1 MTPDARLS
9 TWVVSGFECVR
20 VLENAMAFQPVIGT
34 AEVDIRGTLNGQL
47 VENTIFLHVGDAWTP
62 ELLASAASIVRDWW
76 FASIMPA
83 LPTAYVFRE
92 VFVKDLTTAAG
103 LEASDAIGFGIQGTD
118 SRAVLPGNATL
129 AVSFRTGLAGR
140 SFRGRNF
147 VPGMTVGDVEGNT
160 VTTGFAGE
168 MSSGYA
174 GLLTALVDSDFTWVV
189 VSRVTEGAIRATGL
203 TTPVIAVAITDLLVD
218 SMRRRLTGR
227 GS

>member
-1 MTPDARLS
+1 
-9 TWVVSGFECVR
+9 
-20 VLENAMAFQPVIGT
+20 MAFQPVIGT

-47 VENTIFLHVGDAWTP
+47 VENTIFLHVGDAWTA

-76 FASIMPA
+76 FANIMPA

-103 LEASDAIGFGIQGTD
+103 LEASDSIGFGIQGTD

-168 MSSGYA
+168 MSGGYEA
-174 GLLTALVDSDFTWVV
+174 LLTALVDSDFTWVV